1 MNKFNKLDVTVQSW
15 GPLLSA
21 VTSVLVERPRRAR
34 KKPSKFI
41 DHVPPAE
48 NKLRGDTVRSLPHFM
63 QSSPCRTL
71 CVPSHCMFNSCLV
84 LIAQC
89 EPLKPSKAVWV
100 LHPDHQNKTIAL
112 GQCGPHWRSYKKK
125 CVPNMKGV
133 SWEHGM
139 QQVTIEHVYPGW
151 EQTKVLYPNL
161 QRDGIT
167 NIGDAMRG
175 EFAEDATILWQ
186 TRYLNYVEVSKVN

>member
-1 MNKFNKLDVTVQSW
+1 
-15 GPLLSA
+15 
-21 VTSVLVERPRRAR
+21 
-34 KKPSKFI
+34 
-41 DHVPPAE
+41 
-48 NKLRGDTVRSLPHFM
+48 
-63 QSSPCRTL
+63 
-71 CVPSHCMFNSCLV
+71 
-84 LIAQC
+84 
-89 EPLKPSKAVWV
+89 
-100 LHPDHQNKTIAL
+100 
-112 GQCGPHWRSYKKK
+112 
-125 CVPNMKGV
+125 MKGV